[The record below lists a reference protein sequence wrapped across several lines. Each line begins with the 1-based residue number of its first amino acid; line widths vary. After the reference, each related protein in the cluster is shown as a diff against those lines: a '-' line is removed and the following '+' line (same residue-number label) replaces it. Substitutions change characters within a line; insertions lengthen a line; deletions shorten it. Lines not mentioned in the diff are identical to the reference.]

1 MTHPMCDTH
10 DMNPTHQGL
19 TWTAPLISGQAP
31 ILGLGGAGRT
41 VGMGELSLPDIGCG
55 QMATLTLNLR
65 SLDNN
70 QLDVGPGNIRARVK
84 YGIGVIGHD
93 EVELD
98 WGFGTS
104 ITLPVGRC
112 TLTAIEVGDASSDN
126 MPRRIMLTAQL
137 AKGPRS
143 SLGWPSLTESF
154 RLAANVPNILVPPA
168 RARRLLVTDYRGIAG
183 SDITVRVTMLNGA
196 VNLFNL
202 ATAADSAIRTEGVF
216 LPATTTL
223 VSITSVAGTGVNHI
237 AACFLLDG

>member
-1 MTHPMCDTH
+1 MSNLCNR
-10 DMNPTHQGL
+10 DMNPAHQGL
-19 TWTAPLISGQAP
+19 TWTALLVPGQAP

-70 QLDVGPGNIRARVK
+70 QLDIGPGNIRARVK
-84 YGIGVIGHD
+84 YGIGAIGSD

-112 TLTAIEVGDASSDN
+112 TITAIEVGDATGTN
-126 MPRRIMLTAQL
+126 MPRQIMLTAQL
-137 AKGPRS
+137 AQGPRS
-143 SLGWPSLTESF
+143 SLGWPTLTDAF
-154 RLAANVPNILVPPA
+154 LLAAGVPHTIVPPA

-183 SDITVRVTMLNGA
+183 SDITVDVTMLNGA
-196 VNLFNL
+196 INRFNL
-202 ATAADSAIRTEGVF
+202 ATAADSIIRTEGVF

-223 VSITSVAGTGVNHI
+223 VAITSVAGTAANHI

>member
-1 MTHPMCDTH
+1 MSACNH

-19 TWTAPLISGQAP
+19 TWTAPVITGQAP
-31 ILGLGGAGRT
+31 ILGLGGSGRT

-55 QMATLTLNLR
+55 QMATLTLNMR

-70 QLDVGPGNIRARVK
+70 QLDMGPGNIRARVK
-84 YGIGVIGHD
+84 YGVGAIGHD

-98 WGFGTS
+98 WGFGSS

-112 TLTAIEVGDASSDN
+112 TLTAIEIGDSTGIN

-143 SLGWPSLTESF
+143 SLGWPTLTESF
-154 RLAANVPNILVPPA
+154 VLAAGVAHTMVPPA

-183 SDITVRVTMLNGA
+183 SDITVRITMLNGA
-196 VNLFNL
+196 VNLFAL
-202 ATAADSAIRTEGVF
+202 ATAADSPIRTEGVM

-223 VSITSVAGTGVNHI
+223 VSVTSAAGTAANHI
-237 AACFLLDG
+237 AAVFLLDG